1 MPEQFT
7 DSAKQALKLARQ
19 TAVACHHS
27 YIGSEHLL
35 LGLVKEPRGTA
46 AVILKE
52 FQVEETKLMELI
64 DQLIAD
70 QGGVIT
76 ADREGYTPRA
86 EGILR
91 NAVEEAH
98 LFDAGKAGTEHI
110 LMAMLKDVECVATRL
125 LHTLGV
131 NLQNMYRKIL
141 DILEGRDYVRLT
153 PHTFHDY
160 LNHHDEGSVF
170 SLPYECN
177 VGEQD
182 ELTRE
187 QYDEIVALAEW
198 SAEEA
203 LVLDE
208 AVSLEDTAYDLIRDA
223 VSDPLTACG
232 ILSRLEEKFGI
243 GIGISDYGDHQ
254 HVYLYGWKDGGEKIE
269 FNDRRFPSA
278 NAAMLAVMRRFTEE
292 IQGLNIE

>member
-141 DILEGRDYVRLT
+141 DILGVEEERYRDLAK
-153 PHTFHDY
+153 
-160 LNHHDEGSVF
+160 NIKSA
-170 SLPYECN
+170 
-177 VGEQD
+177 GENIQGA
-182 ELTRE
+182 T
-187 QYDEIVALAEW
+187 
-198 SAEEA
+198 S
-203 LVLDE
+203 VLDQY
-208 AVSLEDTAYDLIRDA
+208 SRDLTDQARSGR
-223 VSDPLTACG
+223 V
-232 ILSRLEEKFGI
+232 
-243 GIGISDYGDHQ
+243 
-254 HVYLYGWKDGGEKIE
+254 
-269 FNDRRFPSA
+269 DRKS
-278 NAAMLAVMRRFTEE
+278 VV
-292 IQGLNIE
+292 